1 MKCADG
7 VIAAQVG
14 AAALRSKCKP
24 TTKRYHARSTCGR
37 NPALHAAPCI
47 QTSLLNRKIK
57 CTIKSATKK
66 DGVTATNACS
76 VIYFSGGQE
85 TCPDATTSSSY
96 LVHYTAQGYVAV
108 CARAFET
115 STGSAQF
122 PRHREAPR
130 FDTLVRTI
138 TADPDVLAGWSG
150 EYLLFSGVSHGAS
163 GPVVTM
169 ATQAFDDQPGWK
181 GSAYTGGCFFDGT
194 YDVAGLLDFGFTNQC
209 KQASSV
215 VPYERTY
222 SRYCAWPATANG
234 NLPATWPQPSSCA
247 TPDTA
252 ADTLTTVSVGDLAIR
267 DWKLVECGSALS
279 PCAQD
284 VLPAASIQALCDRI
298 AAAPGYTCDYA
309 SFRTSSHIACG
320 IDASTIGSCSS
331 WFEAE
336 LAGHGLH

>member
-1 MKCADG
+1 M
-7 VIAAQVG
+7 
-14 AAALRSKCKP
+14 
-24 TTKRYHARSTCGR
+24 
-37 NPALHAAPCI
+37 
-47 QTSLLNRKIK
+47 
-57 CTIKSATKK
+57 
-66 DGVTATNACS
+66 
-76 VIYFSGGQE
+76 
-85 TCPDATTSSSY
+85 
-96 LVHYTAQGYVAV
+96 
-108 CARAFET
+108 
-115 STGSAQF
+115 
-122 PRHREAPR
+122 
-130 FDTLVRTI
+130 
-138 TADPDVLAGWSG
+138 
-150 EYLLFSGVSHGAS
+150 
-163 GPVVTM
+163 
-169 ATQAFDDQPGWK
+169 
-181 GSAYTGGCFFDGT
+181 
-194 YDVAGLLDFGFTNQC
+194 
-209 KQASSV
+209 

-234 NLPATWPQPSSCA
+234 NLPATWPQPSSGA

-309 SFRTSSHIACG
+309 SFPTSSHIACG

>member
-1 MKCADG
+1 M
-7 VIAAQVG
+7 
-14 AAALRSKCKP
+14 
-24 TTKRYHARSTCGR
+24 TT
-37 NPALHAAPCI
+37 
-47 QTSLLNRKIK
+47 
-57 CTIKSATKK
+57 
-66 DGVTATNACS
+66 
-76 VIYFSGGQE
+76 
-85 TCPDATTSSSY
+85 
-96 LVHYTAQGYVAV
+96 
-108 CARAFET
+108 
-115 STGSAQF
+115 
-122 PRHREAPR
+122 
-130 FDTLVRTI
+130 
-138 TADPDVLAGWSG
+138 
-150 EYLLFSGVSHGAS
+150 
-163 GPVVTM
+163 

-181 GSAYTGGCFFDGT
+181 GRAYTGGCFFDGT
-194 YDVAGLLDFGFTNQC
+194 YDVAGLLDFGFPNQC

-234 NLPATWPQPSSCA
+234 NLPATWPQPSSGA

-309 SFRTSSHIACG
+309 SFPTSSHIACG